1 MSTLGK
7 STLRG
12 FVFASPF
19 HCYYHCAEALYV
31 ISMRLGD
38 LLWMRYSKRVISLST
53 DIDDDSEDVG
63 ENEEVALHVTNGRLG
78 ATLHTQPTNSSI

>member
-1 MSTLGK
+1 MN
-7 STLRG
+7 
-12 FVFASPF
+12 
-19 HCYYHCAEALYV
+19 
-31 ISMRLGD
+31 
-38 LLWMRYSKRVISLST
+38 T